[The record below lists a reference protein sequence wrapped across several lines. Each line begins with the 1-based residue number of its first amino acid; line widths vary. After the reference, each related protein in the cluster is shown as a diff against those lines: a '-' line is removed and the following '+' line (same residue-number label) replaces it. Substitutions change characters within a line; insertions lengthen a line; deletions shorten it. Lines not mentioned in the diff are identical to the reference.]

1 MQTSRKY
8 LLASIWRRI
17 LIEHNLAQ
25 TICTKQKLYL
35 KKNPFPFRH
44 PLHSLCSHFT
54 EKKRMSKAKKEPS
67 NPPFTPGYTALG
79 VKGATFL
86 AVLVSIFCFRCTIVS
101 VYFACFVPIGRIS
114 KNAQPFPQPG
124 CMGRR
129 KEKKMA
135 NLCCPMETPDAVRCM
150 LSIMEA
156 YEGYRVIGGRGSIGP
171 CRKGLGTVDR
181 GEHTL
186 AEQPYSLLYCFF
198 YVSVPF

>member
-35 KKNPFPFRH
+35 KKIPFLPAILYILYAATLLR
-44 PLHSLCSHFT
+44 
-54 EKKRMSKAKKEPS
+54 KKRMSKEPS

-86 AVLVSIFCFRCTIVS
+86 AVLGSIFCFRCTIVS

-150 LSIMEA
+150 LALWRRM
-156 YEGYRVIGGRGSIGP
+156 R
-171 CRKGLGTVDR
+171 GTV
-181 GEHTL
+181 
-186 AEQPYSLLYCFF
+186 
-198 YVSVPF
+198 